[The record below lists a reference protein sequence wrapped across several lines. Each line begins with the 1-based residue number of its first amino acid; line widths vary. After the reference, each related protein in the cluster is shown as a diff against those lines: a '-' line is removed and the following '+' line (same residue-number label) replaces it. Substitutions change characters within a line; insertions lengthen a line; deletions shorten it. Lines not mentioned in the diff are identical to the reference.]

1 MTKKRYYTQEST
13 LSRFIGVQCLACCFL
28 SLKTS
33 LMLQMFGELSLD
45 KNLKRD
51 YDDHVWQT
59 LTVNVIRNS
68 CFVVFNCV
76 NKISRTCLRI
86 EENV

>member
-1 MTKKRYYTQEST
+1 
-13 LSRFIGVQCLACCFL
+13 
-28 SLKTS
+28 
-33 LMLQMFGELSLD
+33 MLQMFGELSLD

-51 YDDHVWQT
+51 YDDHVWQA